1 LRLLDPLYNS
11 RTSPNSYK
19 ENAMEYRVIWSI
31 DVDAD
36 SPEDAAQKALESQR
50 DPASIATCF
59 VIRDSEGKQCEV
71 DLGKT
76 S

>member
-1 LRLLDPLYNS
+1 
-11 RTSPNSYK
+11 
-19 ENAMEYRVIWSI
+19 MEYRVIWSI